1 MKRSELKRTAP
12 LTSGGIQARE
22 RRKKR
27 CKVCQAMFTPA
38 RNFQAVCGE
47 IACAIAHAPANQ
59 IRARKALADV
69 ERKEIQVRKERLKSR
84 ADHAKEAQ
92 AVINRYVR
100 LRDAHLGC
108 ISCDKPPSWGGQW
121 HCSHFRSVGAA
132 AHLRFNLWNMNK
144 SCSQCNA
151 HLSGNIMVYRPR
163 LVEKIGAEKVV
174 WLECNQD
181 LVRHEIPYLKRL
193 KSVFTKKTKRL
204 EKRYEEFGS
213 CAAM

>member
-1 MKRSELKRTAP
+1 MT
-12 LTSGGIQARE
+12 IE
-22 RRKKR
+22 RKQPKPKKCR
-27 CKVCQAMFTPA
+27 VATCRASFVPSRMG
-38 RNFQAVCGE
+38 QAVCSP
-47 IACAIAHAPANQ
+47 ACAAIDAPRH
-59 IRARKALADV
+59 IEKARKAIAQRD
-69 ERKEIQVRKERLKSR
+69 RREIQVRKEKLKSR

-108 ISCDKPPSWGGQW
+108 ISCDKPASWGGQW

-163 LVEKIGAEKVV
+163 LVEKIGAEKVE
-174 WLECNQD
+174 WLERNQD

-193 KSVFTKKTKRL
+193 KAVFTKKVRRL
-204 EKRYEEFGS
+204 EKRYEEVLS
-213 CAAM
+213 CVAM

>member
-1 MKRSELKRTAP
+1 MRTA
-12 LTSGGIQARE
+12 IKE
-22 RRKKR
+22 KKAPKPKKCR
-27 CKVCQAMFTPA
+27 IASCGASFVPQ
-38 RNFQAVCGE
+38 RLGQAVCSP
-47 IACAIAHAPANQ
+47 ACALIDAPRNEQKAKKAIAQ
-59 IRARKALADV
+59 RDR
-69 ERKEIQVRKERLKSR
+69 REIQVRKEKLKTR

-163 LVEKIGAEKVV
+163 LVEKIGAEKVE
-174 WLECNQD
+174 WLECNQS
-181 LVRHEIPYLKRL
+181 LVRHEIEYLKRL
-193 KSVFTKKTKRL
+193 KSIFTKKCKRL
-204 EKRYEEFGS
+204 EARTQ
-213 CAAM
+213 CNAA

>member
-1 MKRSELKRTAP
+1 MRTA
-12 LTSGGIQARE
+12 LKEVKQKT
-22 RRKKR
+22 
-27 CKVCQAMFTPA
+27 CKA
-38 RNFQAVCGE
+38 CGE
-47 IACAIAHAPANQ
+47 KFAPMFNTTQVVCSPKCALAHAPANTEK
-59 IRARKALADV
+59 ARKAINQRD
-69 ERKEIQVRKERLKSR
+69 RREIQVRKEKLKSR

-108 ISCDKPPSWGGQW
+108 ISCDKPASWGGQW

-163 LVEKIGAEKVV
+163 LAEKIGAEKVE
-174 WLECNQD
+174 WLECNQE
-181 LVRHEIPYLKRL
+181 LVRHDIDYLKRI
-193 KSVFTKKTKRL
+193 KAVFTKKCRRL
-204 EKRYEEFGS
+204 EGRIQ
-213 CAAM
+213 CNAA